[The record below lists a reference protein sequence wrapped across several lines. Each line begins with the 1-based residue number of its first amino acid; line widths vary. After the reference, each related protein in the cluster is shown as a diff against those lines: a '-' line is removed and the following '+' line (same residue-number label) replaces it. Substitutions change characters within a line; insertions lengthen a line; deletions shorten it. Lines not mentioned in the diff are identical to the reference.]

1 MRMVIYEFKRAYS
14 IELQRYFYRV
24 PAEFHNIEPTVK
36 LKLLSR
42 TLLMDYLPN
51 SRLSWNVTFSVVS
64 GPPHTH
70 ILIRTDGNYTKLTAW
85 SFASTAMYPSSM
97 PLPRPLI
104 SDISSNKGEH
114 YFLYHL
120 NAAAFGE
127 HGTLWETP
135 WTFWVVFEAQEVL
148 PQSSYIDVAVAGLY
162 ADEDISTHS
171 PPLSEFLSSLPPWV
185 TVIRGCA
192 VYDHWR
198 FQLN

>member
-1 MRMVIYEFKRAYS
+1 
-14 IELQRYFYRV
+14 
-24 PAEFHNIEPTVK
+24 
-36 LKLLSR
+36 
-42 TLLMDYLPN
+42 
-51 SRLSWNVTFSVVS
+51 
-64 GPPHTH
+64 
-70 ILIRTDGNYTKLTAW
+70 
-85 SFASTAMYPSSM
+85 MYPSSM

-135 WTFWVVFEAQEVL
+135 WTFWVVFEAQKVL

-162 ADEDISTHS
+162 ADEDISTRS
-171 PPLSEFLSSLPPWV
+171 PPLSEILSSLPPWV